1 MSCFI
6 TKLSFNLQVN
16 FFLICEHL
24 AKLKVIWCIMSYAQF
39 ALDFCPQRCRTH
51 QISKISCA
59 WRTETVTDCCYVNRQ
74 IDVSLLSQMWNCC
87 RPVSTYWLTDLCHQW
102 LTTDCWS
109 CAAFCCNIFF
119 FVTAVVCSRQWDFYM
134 AGAMQCRT
142 TALASQNT
150 GPVIQ
155 VWSCFHT
162 WYGAA
167 ARRRALSCVALR
179 RIPEWTRLYSFTL
192 RVFHVFLIAETLL
205 SCLSHTGCFPARLFA
220 QVPYFLKGERKHWLF
235 RTKKTI
241 YRIINVTLTCRKL
254 STTVVSGTAEHHHQQ
269 WRN

>member
-51 QISKISCA
+51 QISKITCA

-119 FVTAVVCSRQWDFYM
+119 VTAVVCTSIVGFLYGWCD
-134 AGAMQCRT
+134 AMQDNGACVT
-142 TALASQNT
+142 KHWSGDT
-150 GPVIQ
+150 GVK
-155 VWSCFHT
+155 
-162 WYGAA
+162 
-167 ARRRALSCVALR
+167 
-179 RIPEWTRLYSFTL
+179 
-192 RVFHVFLIAETLL
+192 LL
-205 SCLSHTGCFPARLFA
+205 SHLIRC
-220 QVPYFLKGERKHWLF
+220 
-235 RTKKTI
+235 
-241 YRIINVTLTCRKL
+241 
-254 STTVVSGTAEHHHQQ
+254 SGTASCIVLRRVASRCVAFRSE
-269 WRN
+269 RGFTLLPFVYFTYS

>member
-1 MSCFI
+1 ML
-6 TKLSFNLQVN
+6 TGRLMWVYYHK
-16 FFLICEHL
+16 CEI
-24 AKLKVIWCIMSYAQF
+24 AVDQF
-39 ALDFCPQRCRTH
+39 R
-51 QISKISCA
+51 
-59 WRTETVTDCCYVNRQ
+59 
-74 IDVSLLSQMWNCC
+74 
-87 RPVSTYWLTDLCHQW
+87 LTDLETYAISDWRPTADRVRHFAATSSSLQQLCAVDSGIFIW
-102 LTTDCWS
+102 LVRCNAGQRRLRHKTLVRWYRCE
-109 CAAFCCNIFF
+109 AAFTPDT
-119 FVTAVVCSRQWDFYM
+119 VQRHGVVHC
-134 AGAMQCRT
+134 
-142 TALASQNT
+142 LAS
-150 GPVIQ
+150 
-155 VWSCFHT
+155 
-162 WYGAA
+162 
-167 ARRRALSCVALR
+167 RCVALR